1 MMDTRVRPG
10 FAAVIIATAVAFGS
24 VSPAAAQAQAP
35 AQTRDK
41 TAARPG
47 APSPPEPAVQT
58 APPLNQNA
66 NETRRDFYKVL
77 DQYPPALGRVLRLDP
92 TLMTNPNYLAS
103 YPQIAAFVAQYPD
116 VPRNPGF
123 YLERYDGEYASSEP
137 PDARRAAVRMWEDV
151 LAFFGAFTV
160 FCVVTFS
167 LFSLIK
173 YIVEYRRWSRISKVN
188 AEVHNKI
195 LDRFASNEELLAYI
209 DSPAGRRFLE
219 ATPIAPSAGAPP
231 RSLGAPFARIL
242 WSVQLGILLMFLASG
257 LYIISGR
264 VVAEIQQVMLGLSVI
279 GFCLGLGFVLSAG
292 ASYVLSRR
300 LGLLQ
305 KAPNE
310 APEHIV

>member
-1 MMDTRVRPG
+1 MSTR
-10 FAAVIIATAVAFGS
+10 FQHALAAVLITAALPIG
-24 VSPAAAQAQAP
+24 VSSASAQARTQPQPPSRPAAPAPAAQA
-35 AQTRDK
+35 
-41 TAARPG
+41 
-47 APSPPEPAVQT
+47 

-66 NETRRDFYKVL
+66 SETRRDFYEVL
-77 DQYPPALGRVLRLDP
+77 NQYPPALGRVLRLDP

-103 YPQIAAFVAQYPD
+103 YPQVSAFVAQYPD

-123 YLERYDGEYASSEP
+123 YLERYDGEYASGEP

-219 ATPIAPSAGAPP
+219 ASPIAPSAGAPP
-231 RSLGAPFARIL
+231 RSVGAPFARIL
-242 WSVQLGILLMFLASG
+242 WSVQLGILLMFLAAG

-264 VVAEIQQVMLGLSVI
+264 VVEEIQQVMLGLSVI
-279 GFCLGLGFVLSAG
+279 GFCLGLGFVLSAA

-300 LGLLQ
+300 LGLLH
-305 KAPNE
+305 KTPNE
-310 APEHIV
+310 ATEPNV